1 MRITF
6 NRRRQVSVGC
16 LLPTAF
22 CLLLAAYCSLIFMF
36 RPFQHIHF
44 VGIGGIGMSGIAE
57 VLANLGFRVSGS
69 DQKKSEVTDR
79 LEALG
84 VEVTEGHAAENVG
97 DAHVV
102 VRSTAVRDDNPEIT
116 EARRQSIPVIPRA
129 EMLAELMRMKPYT
142 VAVAGSHGKTTTTSM
157 VATVLGIAGLDPTFV
172 VGGIVRSYRSNARLG
187 KSDLMVVEADE
198 SDRSFL
204 MLTPTI
210 AVVTNI
216 DREHMD
222 YYHDMEDVRKC
233 FADFVNKVPFYGA
246 AILCLDDPHV
256 QAVIPKVE
264 RRRVTYGL
272 SAQADISAHGI
283 SYDQSFGSSFTVW
296 RGIDVLGS
304 ISMRVP
310 GKHNVYNSLAAIA
323 VGLEL
328 EVPFA
333 KIAEALG
340 EFSGADRRFQF
351 KGEERGITVVD
362 DYGHHPTEIK
372 ATLSAAR
379 IGAPNRRI
387 VVLFQPHRYTRTND
401 LMDEFASAFNN
412 ADVLLVTD
420 IYAASETPIDGV
432 NAEVLTNRI
441 KIYGHKHAEYI
452 GAMENGP
459 QVLRETVREGDLVI
473 TLGAGSVHRSGDQLL
488 ELLREA

>member
-1 MRITF
+1 
-6 NRRRQVSVGC
+6 
-16 LLPTAF
+16 
-22 CLLLAAYCSLIFMF
+22 MF

-84 VEVTEGHAAENVG
+84 AEVTEGHAAENVG

-157 VATVLGIAGLDPTFV
+157 VATVLGTAGLDPTFV

-187 KSDLMVVEADE
+187 KSELMVVEADE

-204 MLTPTI
+204 MLTPMI

-246 AILCLDDPHV
+246 AVLCLDDPHV

-264 RRRVTYGL
+264 RRRITYGL
-272 SAQADISAHGI
+272 SAQADISAHEI
-283 SYDQSFGSSFTVW
+283 TYDNSFGSSFIVW
-296 RGIDVLGS
+296 RGIDVLGRVNL
-304 ISMRVP
+304 RVP
-310 GKHNVYNSLAAIA
+310 GKHNVYNSLGAIA

-328 EVPFA
+328 DVPFER
-333 KIAEALG
+333 IAEALG
-340 EFSGADRRFQF
+340 EFTGADRRFQF
-351 KGEERGITVVD
+351 KGEEQGITVVD

-387 VVLFQPHRYTRTND
+387 VVLFQPHRYSRTND

-420 IYAASETPIDGV
+420 IYAASETPIEGV
-432 NAEVLTNRI
+432 NAEILTGRI
-441 KIYGHKHAEYI
+441 KSYGHKNAEYI
-452 GAMENGP
+452 GDLGGSAEKLAGI
-459 QVLRETVREGDLVI
+459 VREGDLVI
-473 TLGAGSVHRSGDQLL
+473 TLGAGSVHRAGDQLL
-488 ELLREA
+488 GLLRDGVAQT

>member
-1 MRITF
+1 
-6 NRRRQVSVGC
+6 
-16 LLPTAF
+16 
-22 CLLLAAYCSLIFMF
+22 MF
-36 RPFQHIHF
+36 RRFQHIHF

-57 VLANLGFRVSGS
+57 VLANLGFLVSGS
-69 DQKKSEVTDR
+69 DQKKSEVTAH
-79 LEALG
+79 LEELG
-84 VEVTEGHAAENVG
+84 VTVDEGHAAENIG

-102 VRSTAVRDDNPEIT
+102 VRSTAVRDDNPEIV
-116 EARRQSIPVIPRA
+116 EARRRSIPVIPRA
-129 EMLAELMRMKPYT
+129 EMLAELMRMKPHT

-172 VGGIVRSYRSNARLG
+172 IGGIVRTYRANARLG

-246 AILCLDDPHV
+246 AVLCLDDPHV
-256 QAVIPKVE
+256 QAVIHKVE
-264 RRRVTYGL
+264 RRRLTYGM
-272 SAQADISAHGI
+272 SAQADVSAHDVT
-283 SYDQSFGSSFTVW
+283 YDQSFGSKFSVL
-296 RGIDVLGS
+296 RGIDVLGRVTL
-304 ISMRVP
+304 RVP

-328 EVPFA
+328 EVPFDT
-333 KIAEALG
+333 IAHALG

-351 KGEERGITVVD
+351 KGEEAGVTVVD

-387 VVLFQPHRYTRTND
+387 VVLFRPHRYTRTND

-412 ADVLLVTD
+412 ADVLFITD
-420 IYAASETPIDGV
+420 IYAASETPIEGV
-432 NAEVLTNRI
+432 DAEVLTGRI
-441 KIYGHKHAEYI
+441 KSWGHKNAEYV
-452 GAMENGP
+452 GAVESGP
-459 QVLRETVREGDLVI
+459 EVLRANVREGDLVI
-473 TLGAGSVHRSGDQLL
+473 TLGAGSVHRAGDQLL
-488 ELLREA
+488 ALLRGESAQIAQP